1 MRARSGPDG
10 RGGSALTGRA
20 GLCRRQET
28 DGNIMFL
35 VSLLAR
41 QPGCAEPMRPGR
53 GSGIR
58 QSYLKP
64 PLPDGRLPVRPRPQG
79 WPARPAAPRLQEPP
93 GAVFKPRPPSS
104 CQPPARC
111 SRGLAPSSSSGGW
124 FPGHPEVL
132 RIPTRS
138 PGRSPAGDAHGLAP
152 RLPGP
157 HPRSRLSR
165 LRCHC
170 PSVSLLGH
178 GPGGLGLE
186 GAEGS

>member
-1 MRARSGPDG
+1 MLDWIFINLSPETGTNCVYSVLPACLDTALAFRVSPA
-10 RGGSALTGRA
+10 SAVQILPSI
-20 GLCRRQET
+20 Q
-28 DGNIMFL
+28 
-35 VSLLAR
+35 
-41 QPGCAEPMRPGR
+41 Q
-53 GSGIR
+53 IR

-64 PLPDGRLPVRPRPQG
+64 PLPDGRLRVRPRPQG
-79 WPARPAAPRLQEPP
+79 WPAWPAAPRLQEPP
-93 GAVFKPRPPSS
+93 GAVFKPRPPRS

-138 PGRSPAGDAHGLAP
+138 PGRSPAGDAHGPAP

-157 HPRSRLSR
+157 HPPGRLSH
-165 LRCHC
+165 LCCHC
-170 PSVSLLGH
+170 PSISLLGH
-178 GPGGLGLE
+178 GPDGLGLE